1 VRVKFSGNRQAL
13 LKDLGLNTNRDGLV
27 QMIEIRQN
35 DEHLMSAVI
44 GITPTLTNGG
54 IEKV

>member
-1 VRVKFSGNRQAL
+1 VRAKFSENRRAL
-13 LKDLGLNTNRDGLV
+13 LKDLGLNPNREGLV

-35 DEHLMSAVI
+35 DKHLMSAVI
-44 GITPTLTNGG
+44 GVTPTIANFG